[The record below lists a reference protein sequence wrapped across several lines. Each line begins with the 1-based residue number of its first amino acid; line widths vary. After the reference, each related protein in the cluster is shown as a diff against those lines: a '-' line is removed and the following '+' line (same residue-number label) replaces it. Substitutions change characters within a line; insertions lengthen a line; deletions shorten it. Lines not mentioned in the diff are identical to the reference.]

1 MCLFDIKIIP
11 ELKAIK
17 QQWKQKWIPLFC
29 LKAGYKLF
37 YWWHPL
43 FSPGMA
49 PEESANKPTLLAS
62 SLIFYLPIV
71 CALGNLSCFP
81 LPSCFSPNLL
91 FFWRCYIS
99 WNAKSLLWVTFLVFF
114 SFMRRRQW
122 HPTPVLL
129 PGKSHGRR
137 SLVACSWATEQL
149 HFHAPAW
156 CALQALIN
164 CFSLINSVKQF

>member
-37 YWWHPL
+37 YWRHPL

-114 SFMRRRQW
+114 
-122 HPTPVLL
+122 LL
-129 PGKSHGRR
+129 HEEKAMAPHSSTLAWKIPWTEEPG
-137 SLVACSWATEQL
+137 SLFLSDWATSL
-149 HFHAPAW
+149 SCSCVMCTAG
-156 CALQALIN
+156 IN
-164 CFSLINSVKQF
+164 KLFFSY